1 MADIESNIDDI
12 DRWLNEAIAS
22 VDFTR
27 PGSEGSL
34 GEDITHIVAR
44 GIIDRTA
51 AEQKASDGSP
61 LKALDPRYKAR
72 KQAKYQVDLILVRTG
87 QMMSLQSVLGE
98 TSISADSIEMRYG
111 TGEAPQTSS
120 TGYISDQDKAVTDRE
135 KAEHTSAERPFYGLD
150 DQISDAIMD
159 HARDWLDNEIG

>member
-1 MADIESNIDDI
+1 MADIESNLDDI

-34 GEDITHIVAR
+34 GEDIAHIIAQ
-44 GIIDRTA
+44 GIIDRTV
-51 AEQKASDGSP
+51 AEQKTSDGSP
-61 LKALDPRYKAR
+61 LKENEPKYRAR
-72 KQAKYQVDLILVRTG
+72 KLKKYGVEQPLLRTG
-87 QMMSLQSVLGE
+87 QMLSLQSVLGE
-98 TSISADSIEMRYG
+98 TSISADSIEMKYG
-111 TGEAPQTSS
+111 TGEAPQSSS

-135 KAEHTSAERPFYGLD
+135 KAEHTSAERPFYGMD
-150 DQISDAIMD
+150 DAIADTIMD

>member
-1 MADIESNIDDI
+1 MSDIESNLDDI
-12 DRWLNEAIAS
+12 DRWLDDAVAS

-34 GEDITHIVAR
+34 GEDIAHIVAR
-44 GIIDRTA
+44 SIVDRTV

-61 LKALDPRYKAR
+61 LKENEPRYAAYKR
-72 KQAKYQVDLILVRTG
+72 KRYQAHQPLIRTG

-150 DQISDAIMD
+150 DADCRRHHGPCSRL
-159 HARDWLDNEIG
+159 AR